1 MAKGNALGIVKG
13 ISVFESATKHLITDV
28 CSSTIAKASTPTFSS
43 GETGRINFMDTEYIE
58 VSGFLCIF
66 ILLILKII

>member
-1 MAKGNALGIVKG
+1 M
-13 ISVFESATKHLITDV
+13 

-58 VSGFLCIF
+58 VSGFHGNKKSAYGYKWKYVPLDTPTGEYHEVS
-66 ILLILKII
+66 